1 MHQKNRTLFCSYSN
15 SIFVIQ
21 FKSSRKRNIF
31 FSRRKAIIWQEIHHL
46 WNHVSNL
53 FTIEHAHKPVITL
66 STTKLPKSQWRAHSM
81 DDTNNWDEK
90 SDNAFAVC
98 REYSKWKKN
107 LPCHLGWLNHR
118 IYQKKFNG
126 RVTAKHLADFINW
139 FANGCK
145 KKSQNS
151 WSCLSLLNQQ
161 VHLMGD
167 FFQKKCLCTSVLVL
181 VSEKYRFRSIFIASI
196 CIHSPTLTRKMLS
209 IGNEIVSAKG
219 KMSGKWNANKK
230 IWN

>member
-90 SDNAFAVC
+90 SDNTFAVC

-118 IYQKKFNG
+118 IYQKKCNG
-126 RVTAKHLADFINW
+126 RVTAEHLADFINW

-167 FFQKKCLCTSVLVL
+167 FLKKNAFAHTHKRDRTCVWKISLSVYFYRINLHTFSDVN
-181 VSEKYRFRSIFIASI
+181 EKNAV
-196 CIHSPTLTRKMLS
+196 
-209 IGNEIVSAKG
+209 NW
-219 KMSGKWNANKK
+219 KWNCFCQRQNEWKMK
-230 IWN
+230 CQ